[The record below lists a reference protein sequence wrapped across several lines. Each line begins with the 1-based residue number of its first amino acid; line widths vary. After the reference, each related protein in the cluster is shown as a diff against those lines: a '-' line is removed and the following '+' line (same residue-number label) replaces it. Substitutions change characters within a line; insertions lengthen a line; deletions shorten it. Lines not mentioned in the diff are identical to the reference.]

1 MSAGAIVINAAIQFG
16 IGMGLHA
23 IGTLLEKDAKQ
34 RITVS
39 DDKPPSTSTRG
50 SWIPNVLG
58 RRRIGPYIAWVGD
71 QTTINEQQG
80 STIVEIVQES
90 AWHIISTG
98 PCDVLH
104 KIYAGGSILFKGNVN
119 RNSHPSGSTVDLGE
133 FGSFNIYW
141 GETNQPINTFLQGT
155 FDPTTGLFDRTGVAS
170 RWPNVCYIQ
179 WNNFRVGN
187 QSTWPLLEYDIERR
201 PAETKL
207 TNGTTPEISS
217 DPAYFPGTIP
227 ASPIFDLG
235 ASTGLSI
242 VIATDENGG
251 YIALTDK
258 HYGLPNESD
267 PDGGDFTH
275 IFIRGTKIFMSQPNA
290 DPNGY
295 TIKHSTYFPSWY
307 ISTTIIR
314 TLEQFSGII
323 ATGTLIANGSS
334 NNDGLNHAHMMHSI
348 LFDGEHTGGELNKN
362 NFDIPSLETLAIL
375 FNNANENLHGS
386 VIASRGT
393 TVREVLSSLMLDAGV
408 FLVWDPA
415 LGKYKFRAIRH
426 TSEVIDIPSQA
437 IVGRPEISKRIA
449 ESQVNF
455 PLYTFADRRRNFRD
469 MPITIPDNTV
479 VKRKPL
485 VSKLPTMI
493 TYEVAAKVAER
504 RSLEDLLKEGTHI
517 IKMNKGAKRLLPGD
531 VIKNDLFSTNVRI
544 ASISIDQ
551 LHNNTKIT
559 GFNDFY
565 GVAPT
570 VSVIPDAEQGL
581 GSDFGPYQGASPN
594 IDPNP

>member
-295 TIKHSTYFPSWY
+295 TIKHSTYFPFFIGATPYPKSRGRAISHSLNAVRLSRNWNVARRSSICSAESVNLRFRRNRSSHGAPRIPALLDNRAAY
-307 ISTTIIR
+307 AEKGSLSSTTNRCSRSSI
-314 TLEQFSGII
+314 
-323 ATGTLIANGSS
+323 GS
-334 NNDGLNHAHMMHSI
+334 
-348 LFDGEHTGGELNKN
+348 
-362 NFDIPSLETLAIL
+362 
-375 FNNANENLHGS
+375 
-386 VIASRGT
+386 
-393 TVREVLSSLMLDAGV
+393 
-408 FLVWDPA
+408 
-415 LGKYKFRAIRH
+415 
-426 TSEVIDIPSQA
+426 
-437 IVGRPEISKRIA
+437 RPPE
-449 ESQVNF
+449 
-455 PLYTFADRRRNFRD
+455 
-469 MPITIPDNTV
+469 
-479 VKRKPL
+479 
-485 VSKLPTMI
+485 
-493 TYEVAAKVAER
+493 
-504 RSLEDLLKEGTHI
+504 
-517 IKMNKGAKRLLPGD
+517 
-531 VIKNDLFSTNVRI
+531 
-544 ASISIDQ
+544 
-551 LHNNTKIT
+551 
-559 GFNDFY
+559 
-565 GVAPT
+565 
-570 VSVIPDAEQGL
+570 
-581 GSDFGPYQGASPN
+581 
-594 IDPNP
+594 